1 MKYRINCLLAIVAC
15 SFLLV
20 TEAGAAEVTAD
31 QALAL
36 KPIQA
41 DVDFDTPDQEQ
52 LAKCTVQAKSG
63 GGATGWIVL
72 DPAGQPLRRF
82 LDTNGDNRVD
92 LWCYCKAGIEIYRD
106 IDSDFNGKADQYR
119 WLGTGGI
126 RWGLDENE
134 DGRIDRWKMIS
145 AEEVTA
151 EVVASL
157 QTRDADRFGRLLLSV
172 EEINA
177 LGLGTERRKELEH
190 KIAEATRG
198 FADRASQQTGVTQ
211 NSKWMN
217 FGASQ
222 PGVMAAGW
230 DGSTKDVIVYDNV
243 SAIVETDGKHQQ
255 IAVGT
260 LVKVDDGWR
269 VIELPA
275 DIDNTQTASLP
286 GGYFFRAPIVRPE
299 LVAGEQGI
307 SEAVQKLI
315 RELETVEKALEGAS
329 GPAQLAKMNASRADI
344 LARLVENAANGEERE
359 AWLRQFADSVSAAV
373 QSGGYPSGVERLK
386 GLTEQLEKIAPQSAV
401 AAYVEFRYLAAN
413 YASKLSQPNAD
424 YAKIQEEW
432 LKDLGGHVADYPRGE
447 DAAEAM
453 LQLAVGEEFSGNA
466 DKAIAWYTKVV
477 ASFGDS
483 PHAAKAAGA
492 KMRLESVGKTIS
504 VYGPT
509 LDGKTVSLNQYAGRT
524 VLIHYWA
531 TWCEPCKQDM
541 TLLKQLQAK
550 YAKRG
555 FALIGINLDSD
566 RATAV
571 SFLKR
576 SSLPWAQL
584 YEPGGLDSR
593 LATEL
598 GVLTLPTMILV
609 GKDGKVLNR
618 NIHAAELDEELG
630 KRLR

>member
-1 MKYRINCLLAIVAC
+1 MRYRNTCLLGIVTFAC
-15 SFLLV
+15 LLNTRV
-20 TEAGAAEVTAD
+20 VAAEVTAE

-36 KPIQA
+36 KPIQD
-41 DVDFDTPDQEQ
+41 DVDFDTPDDEQ
-52 LAKCTVQAKSG
+52 TAKCTVRSKSD
-63 GGATGWIVL
+63 GGASGWIVL
-72 DPAGQPLRRF
+72 DPLGQQLRRF

-92 LWCYCKAGIEIYRD
+92 LWCYYKAGIEVYRD
-106 IDSDFNGKADQYR
+106 IDGDFNGKADQYR
-119 WLGTGGI
+119 WLGTGGT

-151 EVVASL
+151 EVIAAL
-157 QTRDADRFGRLLLSV
+157 RTRDADRFRRLLLSPS
-172 EEINA
+172 ELDS
-177 LGLGTERRKELEH
+177 LGLGEQRREELERQ
-190 KIAEATRG
+190 IDAAAGG
-198 FADRASQQTGVTQ
+198 FANRASQQTAVTA
-211 NSKWMN
+211 NSTWLN

-230 DGSTKDVIVYDNV
+230 EGSTKDVIVYDSV
-243 SAIVETDGKHQQ
+243 SAIVETGGKPQQ

-260 LVKVDDGWR
+260 LVQVEGGWR
-269 VIELPA
+269 LIELPA
-275 DIDNTQTASLP
+275 DINSDQTASVP
-286 GGYFFRAPIVRPE
+286 GGYFFQASIVRPE
-299 LVAGEQGI
+299 VMAGTEGI

-315 RELETVEKALEGAS
+315 RDLETVEKALESAS
-329 GPAQLAKMNASRADI
+329 GPDQLAKLNASRADI
-344 LARLVENAANGEERE
+344 LARLVENSANGEERE

-373 QSGGYPSGVERLK
+373 QSGGYPSGVQRLK
-386 GLTEQLEKIAPQSAV
+386 GLTEQLEKVAPTSSV
-401 AAYVEFRYLAAN
+401 TAYVEFRYLAAN
-413 YASKLSQPNAD
+413 YAYKLSQANAD

-432 LKDLGGHVADYPRGE
+432 LSDLAQHVADYPRGE

-453 LQLAVGEEFSGNA
+453 LQLAVGEEFAGNA
-466 DKAIAWYTKVV
+466 DKAIAWYGKIL

-483 PHAAKAAGA
+483 PHASKAAGA
-492 KMRLESVGKTIS
+492 KTRLESVGKTIPL
-504 VYGPT
+504 YGPT

-541 TLLKQLQAK
+541 TLLRQLQAK
-550 YAKRG
+550 YAKQG
-555 FALIGINLDSD
+555 FELIGVNLDSD
-566 RATAV
+566 RAAAV
-571 SFLKR
+571 DYLQR
-576 SSLPWAQL
+576 SGLRWPQL

-598 GVLTLPTMILV
+598 GILTLPTMILV

>member
-1 MKYRINCLLAIVAC
+1 LGIVTFAFLLA
-15 SFLLV
+15 
-20 TEAGAAEVTAD
+20 TEARAADVTAE

-36 KPIQA
+36 KPIQT
-41 DVDFDTPDQEQ
+41 DVDFDTPTQEQ
-52 LAKCTVQAKSG
+52 LATCTVQSKSDG
-63 GGATGWIVL
+63 RASGWLVL
-72 DPAGQPLRRF
+72 DPVGQQLRRF

-92 LWCYCKAGIEIYRD
+92 LWCYCKAGIEVYRD

-151 EVVASL
+151 EVVAAL
-157 QTRDADRFGRLLLSV
+157 RTRDAERFRCLLLSDA
-172 EEINA
+172 EIDG
-177 LGLGTERRKELEH
+177 LGLGQGRQDELKRK
-190 KIAEATRG
+190 IDEAARA
-198 FADRASQQTGVTQ
+198 FASFASQQKTVTR

-222 PGVMAAGW
+222 PGVMPAGW
-230 DGSTKDVIVYDNV
+230 EGSTKDVIVYDNV

-260 LVKVDDGWR
+260 LVQVDGGWR

-275 DIDNTQTASLP
+275 DINDTQTASLP
-286 GGYFFRAPIVRPE
+286 GGYFFQAPVVRPE
-299 LVAGEQGI
+299 VVAGNEGI

-315 RELETVEKALEGAS
+315 RELETVEKALETAA
-329 GPAQLAKMNASRADI
+329 GPDQLAKLNATRADV
-344 LARLVENAANGEERE
+344 LARLVENSANGEERE

-373 QSGGYPSGVERLK
+373 QSGGYPRGVERLK
-386 GLTEQLEKIAPQSAV
+386 GLTEQLEKVAPKSSV
-401 AAYVEFRYLAAN
+401 TAYVEFRYLAAN
-413 YASKLSQPNAD
+413 YAYKLSQPNAD

-432 LKDLGGHVADYPRGE
+432 LKDLGQHVADYPRGE

-453 LQLAVGEEFSGNA
+453 LQLAVGEEFAGNA
-466 DKAIAWYTKVV
+466 DKAIAWYGKIL
-477 ASFGDS
+477 ASFSDS
-483 PHAAKAAGA
+483 PHASKAAGA
-492 KMRLESVGKTIS
+492 KTRLESVGKTIS
-504 VYGPT
+504 LYGPT
-509 LDGKTVSLNQYAGRT
+509 LDGKTISLNQYAGRT

-541 TLLKQLQAK
+541 TLLRQLQAK
-550 YAKRG
+550 YAKQG
-555 FALIGINLDSD
+555 FALIGVNLDSD

-571 SFLKR
+571 SYLQR
-576 SSLPWAQL
+576 SALHWPQL

-593 LATEL
+593 LATDL
-598 GVLTLPTMILV
+598 GILTLPTMILV